1 MSDIV
6 VMRDI
11 EIITTEIKTIE
22 AQVAKVAI
30 YGFIEIG
37 KRLVEAKEMV
47 GHGGWGK
54 YLEEKVRY
62 SQQWATNLMNLYKE
76 YGSAQESLFE
86 SFANSQSFGNIDV
99 TKHILL
105 LAVPSDERQTFA
117 EEHDAENSTVKELQ
131 AAIRERDAAR
141 DQMYQETA
149 KAEKAEG
156 KVAELEVKV
165 NETLGRL
172 DAAGD
177 KLLERETQIKHL
189 QEKAEKAEK
198 DRVAASGKV
207 DKLKA
212 QLAKAQEGEKTA
224 KEALQKAK
232 EHPEIP
238 EAMMEEMRQQVAA
251 DAAEQATAEIKKQ
264 LEAAQIAAAEAE
276 NRRKEAEGKLAE
288 AEKKARAADGN
299 IALVKAYSEGLQE
312 QFNKLV
318 GAIKLVEQVDPER
331 GGNLRKNAREKVL
344 PALMKAL
351 EG

>member
-11 EIITTEIKTIE
+11 DIITSEIKTYEQIIIWS
-22 AQVAKVAI
+22 V
-30 YGFIEIG
+30 IEIG
-37 KRLVEAKEMV
+37 RRLVEAKEIV

-54 YLEEKVRY
+54 FIEENVNY
-62 SQQWATNLMNLYKE
+62 SQQTATNYINLYQE
-76 YGSAQESLFE
+76 YGNGQQSMFPD
-86 SFANSQSFGNIDV
+86 FRNSKSFGNISV
-99 TKHILL
+99 TKHVELL
-105 LAVPSDERQTFA
+105 HLPA
-117 EEHDAENSTVKELQ
+117 EERAQFVEDNDVENMTVRQLQ
-131 AAIRERDAAR
+131 EAIRERDASREEVNHQTAR
-141 DQMYQETA
+141 
-149 KAEKAEG
+149 AEQAEG
-156 KVAELEVKV
+156 KVAQLEVKV
-165 NETLGRL
+165 NETLGQL

-177 KLLERETQIKHL
+177 KLLERETQIKQL

-207 DKLKA
+207 DKLKQ

-276 NRRKEAEGKLAE
+276 SRRAEAEAKVAE

-299 IALVKAYSEGLQE
+299 IALVKAYSEGVAD
-312 QFNKLV
+312 QFNKML
-318 GAIKLVEQVDPER
+318 GAIKLVENVDPER
-331 GGNLRKNAREKVL
+331 GASLRKNAREKVL
-344 PALMKAL
+344 PALMKML
-351 EG
+351 EA

>member
-1 MSDIV
+1 MSDIITV
-6 VMRDI
+6 RDLD
-11 EIITTEIKTIE
+11 IITAEINSCKRTI
-22 AQVAKVAI
+22 VYSV
-30 YGFIEIG
+30 IEIG
-37 KRLVEAKEMV
+37 RLLVEAKEIT

-54 YLEEKVRY
+54 YLEDNHTEI
-62 SQQWATNLMNLYKE
+62 SQQTATNWMNLYRE
-76 YGSAQESLFE
+76 YGTGQQSMFDNFVNSKLFGKISTTNHVE
-86 SFANSQSFGNIDV
+86 
-99 TKHILL
+99 LL
-105 LAVPSDERQTFA
+105 KLPASERQAFA
-117 EEHDAENSTVKELQ
+117 EEHGVENMTVKELQ

-141 DQMYQETA
+141 DQMHQQAA

-165 NETLGRL
+165 NETLGQL

-177 KLLERETQIKHL
+177 KLLERETQIKQL

-207 DKLKA
+207 DKLKT
-212 QLAKAQEGEKTA
+212 QLAKAQEGEKAA

-264 LEAAQIAAAEAE
+264 LETAQIAAAEAE
-276 NRRKEAEGKLAE
+276 SRRKEAEGRLAE
-288 AEKKARAADGN
+288 AERKARAADGN
-299 IALVKAYSEGLQE
+299 IALVKAYSEGVAD
-312 QFNKLV
+312 QFSKML
-318 GAIKLVEQVDPER
+318 GAIKLVENVDQER
-331 GGNLRKNAREKVL
+331 GASLRKNAREKVL
-344 PALMKAL
+344 PALMKML

>member
-11 EIITTEIKTIE
+11 DIITTEIKMVE
-22 AQVAKVAI
+22 KHVAKSAI
-30 YGFIEIG
+30 EGFIEIG
-37 KRLVEAKEMV
+37 RLLVEAKEMV

-62 SQQWATNLMNLYKE
+62 SQQWATNLMNLFRE

-86 SFANSQSFGNIDV
+86 NFANSQSFGKIDV

-105 LAVPSDERQTFA
+105 LGVPAEERQAFA
-117 EEHDAENSTVKELQ
+117 EEHGAENLTVKQLQ
-131 AAIRERDAAR
+131 AAIKERDASRAEVNHQTAR
-141 DQMYQETA
+141 
-149 KAEKAEG
+149 AEKAEAKAVEMG
-156 KVAELEVKV
+156 VKV
-165 NETLGRL
+165 SEVTAQL

-177 KLLERETQIKHL
+177 KLLERETQIKQL
-189 QEKAEKAEK
+189 QQKAEKAEK

-207 DKLKA
+207 DKLTK

-238 EAMMEEMRQQVAA
+238 ETMMEEMRQQVAA

-264 LEAAQIAAAEAE
+264 LQAAQIAAAEAE
-276 NRRKEAEGKLAE
+276 SRRKEAEGKLAE
-288 AEKKARAADGN
+288 AEKKAKAADGN
-299 IALVKAYSEGLQE
+299 IALVKAYSEGVAD
-312 QFNKLV
+312 QFNKML
-318 GAIKLVEQVDPER
+318 GAIKLVENVDPER
-331 GGNLRKNAREKVL
+331 GASLRKNAREKVL